1 MIHKYLHSD
10 ITVTCLHFH
19 IDWCI
24 LHLADGVVKVVC
36 SDVDLYLQH
45 GQHTR

>member
-10 ITVTCLHFH
+10 ITVMCLHFH

-24 LHLADGVVKVVC
+24 IHPVYGVVKVVF
-36 SDVDLYLQH
+36 SDGDL
-45 GQHTR
+45 